1 MREAVKP
8 IEHGMPLEVVGQAAR
23 PLAESDEGALLRVSY
38 NQLTKKKKQITSS
51 IVIWGPWMYPCF
63 LHLSC

>member
-38 NQLTKKKKQITSS
+38 NQLTKNKNK
-51 IVIWGPWMYPCF
+51 
-63 LHLSC
+63 